1 MAWRFNHGSL
11 TERYGRREI
20 LKFGE
25 GEGEGEGEV
34 EVEEKEQE
42 RERFYVGF
50 NCV

>member
-1 MAWRFNHGSL
+1 MWDSVAWRFNHGCL
-11 TERYGRREI
+11 TERYGGREN

-25 GEGEGEGEV
+25 GEG

>member
-1 MAWRFNHGSL
+1 MWDSVAWRFNHGCL
-11 TERYGRREI
+11 TERYGGREI

-25 GEGEGEGEV
+25 GEG